1 MSLLFSLAAVFPAL
15 SLVSLAATLA
25 LLLGAIL

>member
-1 MSLLFSLAAVFPAL
+1 MSLLFSLAAVFLAL